1 MEAHRQW
8 LDQEL
13 GVGPGW
19 KRHRA
24 VVDEVRYAGTR
35 KVTTI
40 LDHLYDGASVYL
52 DRKRALYDRLT
63 R

>member
-1 MEAHRQW
+1 
-8 LDQEL
+8 
-13 GVGPGW
+13 
-19 KRHRA
+19 
-24 VVDEVRYAGTR
+24 VDEVRYAGTR